1 MEAIQK
7 RGGAILHNKKAI
19 TFLALLLIAATAVFA
34 GGKVE
39 ERALEGSASV
49 DLSNA
54 EIIKIYPLNVLP
66 NTLVAVEG
74 EGFGSTPGVITVNGV
89 TISTFVGWDDE
100 AIHFR
105 IPASAVAD
113 GALIEVGDSISEQ
126 ELLEAPAGSVT
137 VQFQVDTAKVAA
149 ATTTAL
155 REDQVARLVNN
166 PPIFTAPLHFKGE
179 WYKSGEY
186 FGNREAAWD
195 GGSKVRMVQA
205 KNLDVWIGETVM
217 TAENVESFL
226 LPRRTDRYRPVKF
239 AFEDGND
246 EERNLVE
253 FESDWA
259 FVLKKDFA
267 LTDTFSTV
275 HSDPAFNPSTTD
287 NDWYNAEDN
296 TIYAAYPVP

>member
-1 MEAIQK
+1 VQ
-7 RGGAILHNKKAI
+7 ILHNKKAI

-155 REDQVARLVNN
+155 RKIKWHDWLTTHPSSQHLYILKVSGTSLANTLV
-166 PPIFTAPLHFKGE
+166 TVKQLGMVVL
-179 WYKSGEY
+179 KSGWFKPKTWT
-186 FGNREAAWD
+186 FG
-195 GGSKVRMVQA
+195 SVK
-205 KNLDVWIGETVM
+205 
-217 TAENVESFL
+217 L
-226 LPRRTDRYRPVKF
+226 L
-239 AFEDGND
+239 
-246 EERNLVE
+246 
-253 FESDWA
+253 
-259 FVLKKDFA
+259 
-267 LTDTFSTV
+267 
-275 HSDPAFNPSTTD
+275 
-287 NDWYNAEDN
+287 
-296 TIYAAYPVP
+296 

>member
-19 TFLALLLIAATAVFA
+19 TILAMLLIAATAVFA

-39 ERALEGSASV
+39 ERAIAGSAAV

-54 EIIKIYPLNVLP
+54 EIIKIYPLNVME

-74 EGFGSTPGVITVNGV
+74 EGFGDTAGTIKVNGV
-89 TISTFVGWDDE
+89 TISTFVGWDDN

-113 GALIEVGDSISEQ
+113 GALVEVGDSISEQ
-126 ELLEAPAGSVT
+126 ELMAAPAGSVI
-137 VQFQVDTAKVAA
+137 VQFQVDTSKVGAA
-149 ATTTAL
+149 VSNAL
-155 REDQVARLVNN
+155 RPDQIQRLTAN
-166 PPIFTAPLHFKGE
+166 PPLFTPPMHFKGE

-205 KNLDVWIGETVM
+205 ENLDIWLGETVLSLR
-217 TAENVESFL
+217 TSSLFFFPVE
-226 LPRRTDRYRPVKF
+226 
-239 AFEDGND
+239 
-246 EERNLVE
+246 
-253 FESDWA
+253 
-259 FVLKKDFA
+259 
-267 LTDTFSTV
+267 LTSTGL
-275 HSDPAFNPSTTD
+275 
-287 NDWYNAEDN
+287 
-296 TIYAAYPVP
+296 